1 MRVGPYTIYF
11 ITNYFFMAIKVRR
24 VKRVFGF
31 EEEKT
36 EKYLIIPDRA
46 TVVSFEHLCDQ
57 IADTVGLHRGVVRA
71 AIYGLVSS
79 MKTFIRQGHAVRIDG
94 FGTFI
99 PTISAKSSAIE
110 EEADVDSIRKVSLRF
125 TPCMELKELLK
136 GIEFEFDVTDSTNDT
151 KEAEEGG
158 SESDDEETGIPNP

>member
-1 MRVGPYTIYF
+1 
-11 ITNYFFMAIKVRR
+11 MAIKVRR

-110 EEADVDSIRKVSLRF
+110 EEAEDAVEILIQRIQAIQKDLAAQSI
-125 TPCMELKELLK
+125 P
-136 GIEFEFDVTDSTNDT
+136 
-151 KEAEEGG
+151 AEEEAFQEAAEAQLAAVISMKGRR
-158 SESDDEETGIPNP
+158 N